1 MLGIYFSQEV
11 PHRELRVRNFVV
23 LHVQDVGVGGWVQAQ
38 AQSSMGVEDFPSPRA
53 TGLSLT
59 TRSRNRRDNRNRN
72 RNRNRW
78 DRNESGLDG
87 KS

>member
-1 MLGIYFSQEV
+1 MLEIYFSQEV
-11 PHRELRVRNFVV
+11 PHRELRVRNFVG
-23 LHVQDVGVGGWVQAQ
+23 LQVQDVGVGGWVQAQ

-53 TGLSLT
+53 TGLS
-59 TRSRNRRDNRNRN
+59 RSRNRRDNRNRN

>member
-53 TGLSLT
+53 TGLS
-59 TRSRNRRDNRNRN
+59 RSRNRRDNRNRN